1 MRSVATP
8 HVEATAAA
16 RQAYEDGGNALD
28 AALAAAVAL
37 TVVYPH
43 NCGVGGDLI
52 ALVRAPDG
60 TLTNVNA
67 SGPAAR
73 CVDVARLRA
82 RADEMPA
89 FGPDA
94 ITVPGVV
101 AGWA

>member
-1 MRSVATP
+1 MGAAATP

-16 RQAYEDGGNALD
+16 RQAYADGGNALD

-37 TVVYPH
+37 TVAYPH
-43 NCGVGGDLI
+43 NCSVGGDLF

-60 TLTNVNA
+60 TLTNINA

-73 CVDVARLRA
+73 GVEVAGLRA
-82 RADEMPA
+82 RGREMPGS
-89 FGPDA
+89 GPDP

-101 AGWA
+101 